1 MYGIGFS
8 HFKEILNN
16 LLLDTCAMHTFIQ
29 MCFVHRQGFYSFS
42 VTNSINFSRIFS
54 KVAYGIVSFREMPD
68 NTTHGPQ
75 IIGAYQTY
83 TITVHRGV
91 QNVKL

>member
-1 MYGIGFS
+1 MCNAYFYPDVFREQTGF
-8 HFKEILNN
+8 
-16 LLLDTCAMHTFIQ
+16 LLVQCHKFHKFFT
-29 MCFVHRQGFYSFS
+29 G
-42 VTNSINFSRIFS
+42 IFS